1 MKKYI
6 VHIRAEKTDEDH
18 FLQFDKAKDIRK
30 WFSTTSIHEK
40 VKEEGV
46 TIAVY
51 SISPLL
57 TQTLSENN
65 EK

>member
-6 VHIRAEKTDEDH
+6 VHIRSEKTDEDH

-46 TIAVY
+46 SMGVF
-51 SISPLL
+51 SFLPLFTQSL
-57 TQTLSENN
+57 T
-65 EK
+65 EKIVK